1 MSRNIKLQVF
11 VDNRVM
17 QKIQDYRIEHRV
29 PNESQAV
36 WQMLTDF
43 ENPEYDNILQVKKT
57 YSWYKQ
63 TQENLNR
70 IILLKDKRI
79 EDLENKIKNLDY
91 SLRHIYKKQIQEVN
105 NE

>member
-1 MSRNIKLQVF
+1 M
-11 VDNRVM
+11 
-17 QKIQDYRIEHRV
+17 YCEC
-29 PNESQAV
+29 
-36 WQMLTDF
+36 

-79 EDLENKIKNLDY
+79 EELENKIKNLDY

-105 NE
+105 DE